1 MIIYALLFMMVFLLS
16 FKIQKEKYNLYDFL
30 MIITLVIFSGI
41 RSVGVDYHL
50 YKRIYYSNFS
60 LESRTGIGFNQI
72 MNFVKNTLH
81 LDYQY
86 LIFGISLITIVC
98 IYHYIKKKSKRPGT
112 AVLVFLALG
121 FYTTSFNMFRQSLS
135 ISLVLMGTLLFDK
148 NKKVLSTIPFTI
160 AFLVHSSS
168 IIAIMGYMLMIFFG
182 NKKKIKFRYIVLIAL
197 ILLLLYDNFYLKT
210 LSLLEGYSLYS
221 TYDTVPGIG
230 TILNVLLYLIFTIL
244 FVIPKY
250 KVDNKDDGLVYNLF
264 LIGVGIMILEFKNF
278 LFFRIAMYFTILAPI
293 ILTKFYVEH
302 GFTKR
307 KMESLIFYISLFI
320 YYMVYVYSFDGVL
333 PYNVFWG

>member
-1 MIIYALLFMMVFLLS
+1 MIIYALLFLMVFLLS
-16 FKIQKEKYNLYDFL
+16 FKIQKGKYNLYDYL
-30 MIITLVIFSGI
+30 MITILVVFSGI

-60 LESRTGIGFNQI
+60 LESRTGAGFNQI
-72 MNFVKNTLH
+72 MDFVKNTLH

-86 LIFGISLITIVC
+86 LIFGISLITIIC
-98 IYHYIKKKSKRPGT
+98 IYHYIKKKSIKPGT
-112 AVLVFLALG
+112 AILAFLALG

-135 ISLVLMGTLLFDK
+135 ISLVLIGTLLFDK
-148 NKKVLSTIPFTI
+148 NKRLLSIIPFTI

-168 IIAIMGYMLMIFFG
+168 IIAIVGYMFLKLNG
-182 NKKKIKFRYIVLIAL
+182 RNKKIKFKYIVLLAL
-197 ILLLLYDNFYLKT
+197 LSLLLYDSFYLKI
-210 LSLLEGYSLYS
+210 LSLFEGYSLYS
-221 TYDTVPGIG
+221 TYDTIPGIG
-230 TILNVLLYLIFTIL
+230 TILNVLIYLVFTMF

-250 KVDNKDDGLVYNLF
+250 NTDTRDDELVYNLF

-278 LFFRIAMYFTILAPI
+278 LFFRIAMYFTILTPI
-293 ILTKFYVEH
+293 IISKFYVEH
-302 GFTKR
+302 DFTKR
-307 KMESLIFYISLFI
+307 KMESLMFYILLFI